1 MLSMKCHSPLI
12 NHLKEMVTNNIYL
25 LKIAPPMPHGI
36 KNASYCTFFT
46 HTLLLLDPHPLFT
59 SIYSSHLSTH
69 PHTQNNNQRHHQNTY
84 PPTYKLIRLIQLP
97 KPQCFIIL
105 LHIHPIRIH
114 FHICRNQ
121 TIRIN
126 HFHFTLLSSTR
137 SPRSGIWICSSST
150 IISTTTI
157 ICFQSSTLPCPPSC
171 TSRSSNTGTLTTTS
185 WCGLCYGE
193 GSYASGVG
201 DSAGGGFV
209 GFDAGVG
216 CLIHFI
222 VCVCFFEFGKLLCFE
237 SHSHSMSPIKTLL

>member
-1 MLSMKCHSPLI
+1 MGCNALIMKCHSPLYQPPHR
-12 NHLKEMVTNNIYL
+12 NGYKQHLFAQNCSPHL
-25 LKIAPPMPHGI
+25 PHGI
-36 KNASYCTFFT
+36 KNA
-46 HTLLLLDPHPLFT
+46 TLLLLDPHPLFT
-59 SIYSSHLSTH
+59 STSSHLSTH

-84 PPTYKLIRLIQLP
+84 PPTYKLIYTIKSP
-97 KPQCFIIL
+97 KTESFKIL

-121 TIRIN
+121 TIRIH

-137 SPRSGIWICSSST
+137 SPRSSIWICSST
-150 IISTTTI
+150 IITTTTI
-157 ICFQSSTLPCPPSC
+157 ICFQSSTLSCPPSR
-171 TSRSSNTGTLTTTS
+171 TSRSSHAGTLTTTS

-193 GSYASGVG
+193 GSYASRVG

-222 VCVCFFEFGKLLCFE
+222 ILLCGF
-237 SHSHSMSPIKTLL
+237 